1 MLNTLMEKI
10 QFPVDV
16 LISNYIIFFPRG
28 RQGKTLSHASYK
40 AALLCLPQFYHVT
53 GTMLHDQR
61 QKQLFLNG
69 VNESVFLAAS
79 SRAVFLHMQTISF
92 TEGS

>member
-1 MLNTLMEKI
+1 MKKL

-28 RQGKTLSHASYK
+28 RQGKMLSHTSRK
-40 AALLCLPQFYHVT
+40 TALLCLPQFCHVT
-53 GTMLHDQR
+53 GTTLHDQR

-69 VNESVFLAAS
+69 VNESAFLVAA
-79 SRAVFLHMQTISF
+79 SRAVFLHMQTISL